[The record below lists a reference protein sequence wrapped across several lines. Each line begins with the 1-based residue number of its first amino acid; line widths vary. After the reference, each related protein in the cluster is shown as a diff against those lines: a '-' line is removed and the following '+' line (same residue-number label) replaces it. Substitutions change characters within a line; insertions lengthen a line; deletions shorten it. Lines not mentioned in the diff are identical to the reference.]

1 MSDDRDIVA
10 ASGSPERDERE
21 DERAYERARR
31 TRLILA
37 GGLVVLFFLLIAVLA
52 FVVRIATPVGRPS
65 TEEIPEGLTWV
76 RSIYGWG
83 TGEDQQFGGPTDVGV
98 GPDGTIW
105 VADSQRFQI
114 VGFTP
119 AGTFKQILTLGPGAM
134 FPQSF
139 DVAENGELYVCDFA
153 HDRIVVLT
161 PDNRLVREWKVQLPM
176 EVAVRGDRVAV
187 GSRFGVAVYDRQGNV
202 ISYWGSGGSK
212 EDQFDVVRGAAIG
225 PDGTLYFSDTQN
237 HRLKAYDE
245 RGVLKWVYPSPAEAA
260 RFAKASVEETAAKKP
275 FQIPT
280 GMTFDAAGRL
290 LVTDPFEFAIMS
302 IDTRNGHVLKR
313 WGEFGEK
320 DGYFAYPTSIDYDPA
335 RDWYVVAD
343 TANRRVQ
350 IVRIEGSGGG
360 PGAALRRAWT
370 GPAWA
375 CYGPLVLLVLAAIL
389 AVTSRRRRR
398 SAADERTEDADERQP
413 ADLSSSAQA

>member
-1 MSDDRDIVA
+1 MTGRGEAVVGHDEVLMDSDPDVL
-10 ASGSPERDERE
+10 DERWE
-21 DERAYERARR
+21 YERARR
-31 TRLILA
+31 VRLALSV
-37 GGLVVLFFLLIAVLA
+37 GLVILFILLLGVLA
-52 FVVRIATPVGRPS
+52 FVLRVATPVGSPS
-65 TEEIPEGLTWV
+65 QDEVPGGLTWV

-83 TGEDQQFGGPTDVGV
+83 PSEDEQLSGPTDVGI

-119 AGTFKQILTLGPGAM
+119 QGTLDRILSLGPGAM

-139 DVAENGELYVCDFA
+139 DVAENGDLYVCDFA
-153 HDRIVVLT
+153 HNRIVVLS
-161 PDNRLVREWKVQLPM
+161 PDGDVLREWDVQLPM

-187 GSRFGVAVYDRQGNV
+187 GSRFGVAVYDREGNV
-202 ISYWGSGGSK
+202 ISYWGKGGSGV
-212 EDQFDVVRGAAIG
+212 DDFDVVRGVAIG

-245 RGVLKWVYPSPAEAA
+245 SGQMKWVYPSPEEAA
-260 RFAKASVEETAAKKP
+260 EFAAAGVDGTATAKP

-290 LVTDPFEFAIMS
+290 LVVDPFEFAIMS
-302 IDTRNGHVLKR
+302 IDTANGHVLER
-313 WGEFGEK
+313 WGEYGER
-320 DGYFAYPTSIDYDPA
+320 DGFFVYPTSIDYDPA
-335 RDWYVVAD
+335 HDWYAVAD

-360 PGAALRRAWT
+360 ALAALRRAWT
-370 GPAWA
+370 GRAWGCFA
-375 CYGPLVLLVLAAIL
+375 PILLLVLAAIIAL
-389 AVTSRRRRR
+389 TSRRRR
-398 SAADERTEDADERQP
+398 SPDQVERTRAGFQEASEVV
-413 ADLSSSAQA
+413 